1 MFGGRRAKTSVAGI
15 NACFDIALEPLAGS
29 LSSIEMIRILEAVL
43 RLDRFF
49 KYVGGRSPSEREGM
63 RAETLIFLFAHITAP
78 VGMGQAEFTPVE
90 AEAIAPGEWGPGLV
104 VEAEVPCDS

>member
-1 MFGGRRAKTSVAGI
+1 
-15 NACFDIALEPLAGS
+15 
-29 LSSIEMIRILEAVL
+29 
-43 RLDRFF
+43 
-49 KYVGGRSPSEREGM
+49 M

-90 AEAIAPGEWGPGLV
+90 AEATAPGEWGPGLV